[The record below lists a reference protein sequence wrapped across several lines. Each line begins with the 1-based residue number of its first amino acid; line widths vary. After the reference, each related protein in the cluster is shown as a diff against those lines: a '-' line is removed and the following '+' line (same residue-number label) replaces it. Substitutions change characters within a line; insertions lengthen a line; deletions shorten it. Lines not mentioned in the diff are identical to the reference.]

1 MKKYKNLIRFFKIIL
16 GNKKLITCAIFI
28 VMLVGSLLGLMLP
41 QITKNI
47 IDNAITY
54 KNLTLLYFLVLAYFL
69 FNFLNCIIKSDKYIN
84 KKRHL

>member
-69 FNFLNCIIKSDKYIN
+69 L
-84 KKRHL
+84 RHK

>member
-47 IDNAITY
+47 IDNAI
-54 KNLTLLYFLVLAYFL
+54 L
-69 FNFLNCIIKSDKYIN
+69 
-84 KKRHL
+84 